1 MPNLAEIAT
10 FMQMIL
16 DMDRYP
22 AEERGTMYVSSARP
36 IRRIGLALEPWPT
49 LPSWLEHEDL
59 DAIFLHRP
67 FNLDRDT
74 VPPTRGVIYAH
85 LPFDERLT
93 VGYTP
98 RLAEVLGLRA
108 RSPMGD
114 KGGRPQG
121 MVGELPRPISA
132 QEWRRV
138 VVDIYGGTDE
148 IWEDGP
154 GEIRKVAIVNAMT
167 PALVQEA
174 ANRGVQAYLTG
185 QLREP
190 VRSIC
195 KTNQVAA
202 YSVGQRRAELW
213 GLRTL
218 AGLFRERWATVRTAI
233 FEDRG
238 Q

>member
-1 MPNLAEIAT
+1 MPNLNEVAAFLNT
-10 FMQMIL
+10 VL
-16 DMDRYP
+16 DIERYP
-22 AEERGTMYVSSARP
+22 AEERGTIYVSSARP
-36 IRRIGLALEPWPT
+36 IRRIGLALDPWPT

-59 DAIFLHRP
+59 DIIFLHRP

-74 VPPTRGVIYAH
+74 VPPTRGVVYAN

-93 VGYTP
+93 IGSVP

-114 KGGRPQG
+114 KGGRALG
-121 MVGELPRPISA
+121 MVGELPKKSTRA
-132 QEWRRV
+132 EWRRV
-138 VVDIYGGTDE
+138 ISEIYGGTEE
-148 IWEDGP
+148 IWEDGSD
-154 GEIRKVAIVNAMT
+154 EIRKVAIVNAMT

-174 ANRGVQAYLTG
+174 ANRGVQAYLTA

-190 VRSIC
+190 ARAVC
-195 KTNQVAA
+195 KTHGISAH
-202 YSVGQRRAELW
+202 SVGQRRAELW

-218 AGLFRERWATVRTAI
+218 AGMLRERWAGIRTAI

>member
-1 MPNLAEIAT
+1 MPNLAEIAAFLNT
-10 FMQMIL
+10 IL
-16 DMDRYP
+16 DIERYP
-22 AEERGTMYVSSARP
+22 VEERGTIYVSSARP
-36 IRRIGLALEPWPT
+36 IRRIGLALDPWPT

-74 VPPTRGVIYAH
+74 LPPTRGVVYAH
-85 LPFDERLT
+85 LAFDERLT
-93 VGYTP
+93 VGSVP
-98 RLAEVLGLRA
+98 RLAEILGLRA

-114 KGGRPQG
+114 KSGRAIG
-121 MVGELPRPISA
+121 MAGELPKMITRP
-132 QEWRRV
+132 EWRRIV
-138 VVDIYGGTDE
+138 ADIYGGTE
-148 IWEDGP
+148 EVWEDGP
-154 GEIRKVAIVNAMT
+154 SEIRKIAIVNAMS

-190 VRSIC
+190 ARAACKAHSIS
-195 KTNQVAA
+195 A

-218 AGLFRERWATVRTAI
+218 AGMLRERWAGIRTAI
-233 FEDRG
+233 FEDRP